1 MSPSIPLIAFLLFT
15 HARLQDHACVMSHD
29 SHAVLGN
36 QRGNPRNQQ
45 RNQREIR
52 KLVTALEITGKTE
65 ISYAETARVGPLSV
79 RKRTRMPRNTRV
91 IWRGG
96 ATLRGS
102 VM

>member
-1 MSPSIPLIAFLLFT
+1 MSPSMPLIAFLLFT

-36 QRGNPRNQQ
+36 QRGNPRNQ
-45 RNQREIR
+45 RENR